1 MNDSESGIIWDRE
14 GSGLNYL
21 LTSYSDDQS
30 LQVDLKLRDLV
41 VVE

>member
-14 GSGLNYL
+14 GRGLNYL

-30 LQVDLKLRDLV
+30 RQVDLKLRDLV
-41 VVE
+41 VVK